1 MMPDCHSKNVMEYK
15 TKGTI
20 LRSTVRWH
28 EYWEENTRYFYS
40 LEKRNYENKKTTRL
54 KLSYCFISRQDIVF
68 CQRYIVSAL
77 RYIVSA

>member
-1 MMPDCHSKNVMEYK
+1 MKSMMPDCNSKNVMEYK

-40 LEKRNYENKKTTRL
+40 LENRNYENKTTTKL
-54 KLSYCFISRQDIVF
+54 KLSNGDFTNDQSENLQE
-68 CQRYIVSAL
+68 QMHT
-77 RYIVSA
+77 